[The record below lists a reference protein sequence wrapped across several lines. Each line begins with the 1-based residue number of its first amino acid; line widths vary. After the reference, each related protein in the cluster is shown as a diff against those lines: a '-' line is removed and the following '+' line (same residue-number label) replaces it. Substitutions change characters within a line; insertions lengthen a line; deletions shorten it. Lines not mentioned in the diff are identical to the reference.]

1 MLIEGA
7 PRNGRGAWSRLDLDQ
22 AGPVPSAPKCWA
34 GLKCGRRGSGV
45 ETQAPPPRPGVFGR
59 GGLSLLGPRS
69 PLPENGPDDPCF
81 ASRGNDRT
89 LPSRRWRCRPGDEVT
104 CRATGLA
111 GRDPRISLA
120 LHWVLGPHPVLSSA
134 GPTPSRRAELLEAF
148 LLCWPNAGRPAACL
162 PTAFPL

>member
-1 MLIEGA
+1 MKGHLGM
-7 PRNGRGAWSRLDLDQ
+7 GGGL
-22 AGPVPSAPKCWA
+22 GPGWTWTRQGLSHQLLSA
-34 GLKCGRRGSGV
+34 GLGLNAAEEAREWRRGRH
-45 ETQAPPPRPGVFGR
+45 PPRPGVFGR